1 MLDDVIGLLNAP
13 GVMPDKTSSTRDE
26 LQPSQSQPQQQ
37 QQEQRPAS
45 TLSPLPPAACREAHR
60 QAFVRPLHQQQ
71 EELRAAA
78 TKHASINRAWE
89 GFYAFWGPR
98 AASTIQQ
105 CWRAY
110 KARQRHAQ
118 LRGAAVVLQAL
129 CRGHLVR
136 TGPSN
141 LLRLQREQQQQLE
154 LKQQQELQQE
164 QCQKEWEARQ
174 QELLLLQQAAD
185 REAAQQQQEREL
197 EAATVLQCAVRR
209 WAARR
214 TRCCLATT
222 AAAAADGAAAAAEVP
237 AVKQRAGSISSA
249 PSSTTSD
256 STDSC
261 SRGSSRQS
269 HSRGSNGC
277 SSEASVAAHPC
288 SLTEAVDEAEQEWQA
303 MEPCSAYVLPGLL
316 IRHAAEKRTASHGG
330 DGAQCKEELARQLVQ
345 RAGQL
350 GAAEGLQAAELG
362 TRSLLVC
369 SSVRQLKSA
378 MQAARCGCRSA
389 RSTM

>member
-1 MLDDVIGLLNAP
+1 M
-13 GVMPDKTSSTRDE
+13 
-26 LQPSQSQPQQQ
+26 
-37 QQEQRPAS
+37 
-45 TLSPLPPAACREAHR
+45 PPAACREAHR

-89 GFYAFWGPR
+89 GFYNFWGPR

-105 CWRAY
+105 AWRAY
-110 KARQRHAQ
+110 KARQRHLQ
-118 LRGAAVVLQAL
+118 LREAAVALQSL

-136 TGPSN
+136 TGPRN
-141 LLRLQREQQQQLE
+141 LLRLQREQQR
-154 LKQQQELQQE
+154 QE
-164 QCQKEWEARQ
+164 QEQQRQ
-174 QELLLLQQAAD
+174 
-185 REAAQQQQEREL
+185 QQQQEREVL
-197 EAATVLQCAVRR
+197 EAATVLQCVVRG

-214 TRCCLATT
+214 ARCCLAAAS
-222 AAAAADGAAAAAEVP
+222 AAAAAAVEEVP
-237 AVKQRAGSISSA
+237 AVKQLSSSISSV
-249 PSSTTSD
+249 PSSTTCRASD

-277 SSEASVAAHPC
+277 SSEASAAAHPC
-288 SLTEAVDEAEQEWQA
+288 SLLEAGDETEWQET
-303 MEPCSAYVLPGLL
+303 EPSSAYVLPGLL

-330 DGAQCKEELARQLVQ
+330 ADAGQCKEELARQLVE

-350 GAAEGLQAAELG
+350 GAAEGQKAAELG

-369 SSVRQLKSA
+369 SSARELKSA
-378 MQAARCGCRSA
+378 MQVAGCGCRSA
-389 RSTM
+389 RPTM